1 MCKILIPSVSCLC
14 LQQTFEQSGVG
25 MMSSGSGYGYNQAQF
40 SSGHSTQRA
49 MMMRQKSMGEFKC
62 SRSNCPIAP

>member
-1 MCKILIPSVSCLC
+1 MFKGIIYFKHLTF

-49 MMMRQKSMGEFKC
+49 VMMRQKSMGQFRCKY
-62 SRSNCPIAP
+62 

>member
-1 MCKILIPSVSCLC
+1 
-14 LQQTFEQSGVG
+14 

-49 MMMRQKSMGEFKC
+49 MMMRQKSMGEFAGIEVILFPK
-62 SRSNCPIAP
+62 S